1 MEKNEDLVRTYLPI
15 KIKCEIECNK
25 INFKNITEIRLRVNC
40 PLIVYEDE
48 RELLCHDCIV
58 KESDIQETFNMIT
71 EYSAY
76 SFEESIKNGYI
87 TIPGGHRVGLG
98 GQAVRKNGGINTIK
112 NIKFLNFRICHDLK
126 DVESN
131 LVSDLVS
138 NLRNIL
144 IISPP
149 GMGKTTFLRN
159 IIRGYSNKIGVS
171 VSVIDERNEISGSYR
186 GIPMIDLGT
195 RSDVISDCEKYEGIM
210 MAVRSLAPKVI
221 AVDEIGSN
229 KDLAAIKC
237 AINSGCFVVAT
248 IHGKDSL
255 DVNNRLGQEVD
266 EIFEKRIIIKKIGEY
281 ICN

>member
-1 MEKNEDLVRTYLPI
+1 
-15 KIKCEIECNK
+15 
-25 INFKNITEIRLRVNC
+25 
-40 PLIVYEDE
+40 
-48 RELLCHDCIV
+48 
-58 KESDIQETFNMIT
+58 
-71 EYSAY
+71 
-76 SFEESIKNGYI
+76 
-87 TIPGGHRVGLG
+87 
-98 GQAVRKNGGINTIK
+98 
-112 NIKFLNFRICHDLK
+112 
-126 DVESN
+126 
-131 LVSDLVS
+131 
-138 NLRNIL
+138 
-144 IISPP
+144 
-149 GMGKTTFLRN
+149 MGKTTFLRN